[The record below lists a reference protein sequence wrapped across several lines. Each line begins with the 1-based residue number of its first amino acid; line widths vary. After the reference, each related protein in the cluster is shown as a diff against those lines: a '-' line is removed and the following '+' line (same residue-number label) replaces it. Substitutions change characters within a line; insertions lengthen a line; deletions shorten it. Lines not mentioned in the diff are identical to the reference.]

1 MKNSDKALKDM
12 EDVIIGYYKENTLGL
27 GNDLIEYF
35 KKFKSEDEKK
45 RKLVEEKKM
54 RGSEYRTWRIS
65 LMSTK
70 EYKEIVSMISQMI
83 TLINIRCLEYVN
95 ERMAYFYCDSYNESG
110 KSIEDEV
117 NARYNV

>member
-1 MKNSDKALKDM
+1 MTNSDKALKDM
-12 EDVIIGYYKENTLGL
+12 EDVIIRYYEENTLGL

-54 RGSEYRTWRIS
+54 KGSEYRTWRIS
-65 LMSTK
+65 LMATK
-70 EYKEIVSMISQMI
+70 EYKEIVSRISQMI